1 MRTATGLTR
10 LVLLLIV
17 WRPAAGPLMKKVIHA
32 YITPEDD
39 GFRAQ
44 CFEPCL
50 VTHAESLQEA
60 VNGIQQAIGLHLAG
74 GNLHQMG
81 FAPEPKIVIAFF
93 LGPLRL
99 VAQ

>member
-1 MRTATGLTR
+1 
-10 LVLLLIV
+10 
-17 WRPAAGPLMKKVIHA
+17 MKKFIHA

-44 CFEPCL
+44 CFDPRL
-50 VTHAESLQEA
+50 SAYASSLEEA
-60 VNGIQQAIGLHLAG
+60 VNGIQQAIGLELAG
-74 GNLHQMG
+74 CNLHEMG
-81 FAPEPKIVIAFF
+81 FAPQPKIVIAFF